1 MNWTLIRMKS
11 SEGHPTAGIIV
22 IGDEIL
28 KAQVKDT
35 NYFYACK
42 LLYKYGVKVQKI
54 AIVRDNLQDIA
65 KEIKYFSKMFNYVF
79 TSGGIGPTHD
89 DLTYE
94 AIALA
99 FNDTLHYHPTLV
111 DIIKNYFDLQDLFGT
126 FPLPAYKMAY
136 IPTKAVLKF
145 GKDEVTGRMLTYPY
159 VIIENVYI
167 FPGSPIFFE
176 KSFQTL
182 CKEFFTYC
190 KKFATTEIYINA
202 KEESF
207 ADILRK
213 VALEFSNVTFG
224 SYPER
229 NRYYKVRIIIESE
242 NENDLQKAKKIFCD
256 RIPSNILIDYDRT
269 PHMDCLSKYEMLIQK
284 SQHRS
289 IYEYSFKKFVN
300 YYEKPEEIW
309 IYLDGSEE
317 SIIMIHLARVVSNKL
332 RHCSKMKLRAICFK
346 SDILKSEINEFFNE
360 IKNMYN
366 VELCKLEYEEN
377 DAVRAIKNFALS
389 KPELRKLLV
398 GKRLKNNEKEIYND
412 LERLNDS
419 STQFVH
425 FPLID
430 WTNKDVENFFNSL
443 FLPYYTIKS

>member
-1 MNWTLIRMKS
+1 MYIL
-11 SEGHPTAGIIV
+11 

-111 DIIKNYFDLQDLFGT
+111 DIIKNYFDLQDLYGT

-136 IPTKAVLKF
+136 IPTKSVLKF
-145 GKDEVTGRMLTYPY
+145 GKDEVTGKMLTYPY

-167 FPGSPIFFE
+167 FPGSPVFFE

-182 CKEFFTYC
+182 CKEYFTYC

-213 VALEFSNVTFG
+213 VALEYSNVTFG

-229 NRYYKVRIIIESE
+229 NR
-242 NENDLQKAKKIFCD
+242 
-256 RIPSNILIDYDRT
+256 
-269 PHMDCLSKYEMLIQK
+269 
-284 SQHRS
+284 
-289 IYEYSFKKFVN
+289 N

-332 RHCSKMKLRAICFK
+332 RYCSKMKLRAICFK

-366 VELCKLEYEEN
+366 IELCKLEYEEN
-377 DAVRAIKNFALS
+377 DVVRAIKNFTLL
-389 KPELRKLLV
+389 KPELRKLLI
-398 GKRLKNNEKEIYND
+398 GKRLNSNEREIYNN
-412 LERLNDS
+412 LERLNDN
-419 STQFVH
+419 STQFNNEICKNPV
-425 FPLID
+425 
-430 WTNKDVENFFNSL
+430 NF
-443 FLPYYTIKS
+443 

>member
-1 MNWTLIRMKS
+1 M
-11 SEGHPTAGIIV
+11 
-22 IGDEIL
+22 
-28 KAQVKDT
+28 
-35 NYFYACK
+35 
-42 LLYKYGVKVQKI
+42 
-54 AIVRDNLQDIA
+54 
-65 KEIKYFSKMFNYVF
+65 FSFSF
-79 TSGGIGPTHD
+79 
-89 DLTYE
+89 
-94 AIALA
+94 
-99 FNDTLHYHPTLV
+99 
-111 DIIKNYFDLQDLFGT
+111 
-126 FPLPAYKMAY
+126 
-136 IPTKAVLKF
+136 
-145 GKDEVTGRMLTYPY
+145 
-159 VIIENVYI
+159 
-167 FPGSPIFFE
+167 SP
-176 KSFQTL
+176 
-182 CKEFFTYC
+182 C
-190 KKFATTEIYINA
+190 
-202 KEESF
+202 
-207 ADILRK
+207 R
-213 VALEFSNVTFG
+213 
-224 SYPER
+224 
-229 NRYYKVRIIIESE
+229 
-242 NENDLQKAKKIFCD
+242 
-256 RIPSNILIDYDRT
+256 
-269 PHMDCLSKYEMLIQK
+269 
-284 SQHRS
+284 
-289 IYEYSFKKFVN
+289 N